1 MPSLLNRQPARR
13 NEAALDM
20 LREKKLKKYAA
31 VVTSDGHAVGT
42 ALRLRHRTEDIDPEL
57 KLYASYLEVM
67 GVELGNQSYIPTDFI
82 SDYDPE
88 QDVVTLAVKFDIVED
103 ETWNRAPTFIARRE
117 DTVEEL
123 PLE

>member
-1 MPSLLNRQPARR
+1 MSSPLNRQPAPR
-13 NEAALDM
+13 NEMAVEM

-31 VVTSDGHAVGT
+31 VVTSDGHPVGT
-42 ALRLRHRTEDIDPEL
+42 ALRLRYRTEDIDPAL

-67 GVELGNQSYIPTDFI
+67 GAGLGNQSYIPTDFI
-82 SDYDPE
+82 ADYDPE
-88 QDVVTLAVKFDIVED
+88 EDVVTLAVTDDIIKD

-117 DTVEEL
+117 DTAEQL